1 MFKPTLLGRIGLHA
15 ANLIVILF
23 ILLPI
28 FAVVIG
34 SVQSERTLQADTRAI
49 LPPEYT
55 FDNFRVI
62 LSQGEQ
68 KGRVFEQATYLPD
81 NIKTFYGAFLNSMM
95 VAVSVTVL
103 TLVLGALSAYT
114 IARLRVP
121 WTMWLLQ
128 ANIAARFV
136 PIIVL
141 MIPLYVMFRS
151 AGMLNTLWGVII
163 AQTGFLLPYAIL
175 ILAPYFETISSE
187 LEEAARIDGCSRFG
201 AFLRIVLPLSTP
213 GLSSC
218 GAIIF
223 IISWQDLLITMILN
237 SRREFMTLPVI
248 IASLVGDVHVF
259 FNLLMA
265 ICLLALLPSV
275 VLVMLLQKYVV
286 QGLSAGA
293 VKG

>member
-1 MFKPTLLGRIGLHA
+1 MFKPTPLGRVGLHL
-15 ANLIVILF
+15 ANLLVILF
-23 ILLPI
+23 LVFPI
-28 FAVVIG
+28 IAVVIG
-34 SVQSERTLQADTRAI
+34 SVQSEKSLQADTRAI

-62 LSQGEQ
+62 LTQGEQ

-81 NIKTFYGAFLNSMM
+81 NIKAFYGAALNSLI
-95 VAVSVTVL
+95 VAVSVTLL
-103 TLVLGALSAYT
+103 TLVLGSLSAYS

-121 WTMWLLQ
+121 WTVWLLQ
-128 ANIAARFV
+128 INIAARFV

-151 AGMLNTLWGVII
+151 GGMLNSLWGVII

-175 ILAPYFETISSE
+175 ILAPYFETISHE

-201 AFLRIVLPLSTP
+201 AFVRIVLPLSTP

-275 VLVMLLQKYVV
+275 VLVMMLQKYVV

>member
-1 MFKPTLLGRIGLHA
+1 MFKPTLLGRVGLHA
-15 ANLIVILF
+15 ANLLVILF

-34 SVQSERTLQADTRAI
+34 SIQSERTLQADTRAI

-62 LSQGEQ
+62 LTQGEQ

-81 NIKTFYGAFLNSMM
+81 NIKTFYAAALNSLI
-95 VAVSVTVL
+95 VAVSVTML

-175 ILAPYFETISSE
+175 ILAPYFETISFE
-187 LEEAARIDGCSRFG
+187 LEEAARIDGCSRFT
-201 AFLRIVLPLSTP
+201 AFVRIVLPLSTP

-237 SRREFMTLPVI
+237 SRREFMTLPVV

>member
-1 MFKPTLLGRIGLHA
+1 MFRPTLLGRMWLHL
-15 ANLIVILF
+15 ANLAVIAFLLF
-23 ILLPI
+23 PI
-28 FAVVIG
+28 AAVVIG
-34 SVQSERTLQADTRAI
+34 SVQSEKTLQADTRAI

-62 LSQGEQ
+62 LTQGEQ

-81 NIKTFYGAFLNSMM
+81 NIKVFYNAALNSLI
-95 VAVSVTVL
+95 VAVSVTLL
-103 TLVLGALSAYT
+103 TLVLGSLSAYS
-114 IARLRVP
+114 IARLRVR

-128 ANIAARFV
+128 VNVAARFV

-141 MIPLYVMFRS
+141 MIPLYVVFRS
-151 AGMLNTLWGVII
+151 VGMLNSLWGVII

-175 ILAPYFETISSE
+175 ILAPYFETISHE

-201 AFLRIVLPLSTP
+201 AFVRIVLPLSTP

-237 SRREFMTLPVI
+237 SRREFMTLPVV